1 MGNYIKIERK
11 ILDWEWYKN
20 PNTCRL
26 FFHLLLKANWKDGR
40 FEGESVPTGSF
51 VSSISK
57 LSDETGLTQREVRT
71 AINHLK
77 MTRELTVKGHAKYSV
92 FTINNYF
99 QYQDSDKLN
108 DKQTTCNR
116 QENDKQATSEGHSN
130 DIQTTTIETRKKER
144 REENKINNMC
154 KADALALFEKLWK
167 LYPSKKG
174 KGQVSLAAKQRLLK
188 VGYEEMARA
197 IDRYILGLE
206 KDSEWRKPQN
216 GSTFFNSGY
225 VDYLD
230 DNYVGTQPN
239 ISIGILEA
247 QKSES
252 EQNEEPEEELID
264 DEEWWKYGPNA
275 WEG

>member
-20 PNTCRL
+20 LNTCRL

-92 FTINNYF
+92 FTINNYC

>member
-20 PNTCRL
+20 LNTCRL

-92 FTINNYF
+92 FTINNYC
-99 QYQDSDKLN
+99 QYQDSDKL
-108 DKQTTCNR
+108 
-116 QENDKQATSEGHSN
+116 NDKQATSEGHSN